1 MNEAMNETPLVAL
14 IVEDDE
20 NDAILLVDALHDGGY
35 AVEWQRV
42 DSENAM
48 ANALKRSWDIV
59 LSDYS
64 MPGFSGT
71 RALAMLRAQQADTPF
86 IFVSGTIGEDAA
98 VAAMKAG
105 AQDYVM
111 KGNTKRLLPTIEREL
126 REARVRIERHESE
139 RMLRKMS
146 LAISQSS
153 DGICICDQDGFI
165 EYVNPAFE
173 RLSGYT
179 LVELRRHQRRMLA
192 GESLSLPH
200 QHQAATPDAG
210 TTEQRVACVTRRK
223 DGSAFYEERVTAP
236 LLDENGQITH
246 FVSTSRDITGKILAE
261 ESRRRLAEILEA
273 TPDIVCIVHPTNKLW
288 YLNSAGCNTLKVS
301 EPENIKGRQIDDIFP
316 ASFAHLLKA
325 ILSDVLQNGSWTGE
339 TQLPGEDGDRPYS
352 VVVLAHKNHTGR
364 VKYLSIIARD
374 ISERKQFET
383 ELQYQATHDNLT
395 QLPNRFLLLDRFR
408 SALHQARRN
417 QNQVAVLFIDL
428 DNFKRVNDSLGHSA
442 GDHFLQQIAT
452 RLRRCLRPHDTV
464 ARHGGDEFTIILT
477 DITTPENV
485 LAVVNKLQAEFAKPI
500 LTEDNEIYA
509 TFSTGIALYPDDG
522 DQPEELLRHADTAM
536 YKAKKA
542 GSNQYCFYAPA
553 MNARSREILLLEAE
567 LRRAIEMRE
576 FSLFYQPQLDLET
589 GGIIGLEALIR
600 WQHAGRG
607 LVSPA
612 DFVGLLESSG
622 LIIQVGEWIIR
633 QACTQHRVL
642 RERGFSNVRISVNVS
657 ALQFG
662 DRDFLNKV
670 RTIVREEKMPA
681 DRLELEITENII
693 MQDPEE
699 TVATLKALRQLGVRS
714 AIDDFGTGYSS
725 LSYLKKFPINLLKI
739 DQGFIRD
746 LQTERGD
753 SAIVEASIALAQKLN
768 LEIVAE
774 GVETEA
780 QLNFLR
786 SCHCGIAQGYYVCK
800 PMPAN
805 EVAEWLDGHYLV
817 A

>member
-1 MNEAMNETPLVAL
+1 MNEVRIETPLIAL

-20 NDAILLVDALHDGGY
+20 NDAILLVDALHQGGY
-35 AVEWQRV
+35 DVEWQRV
-42 DSENAM
+42 DSESGM
-48 ANALKRSWDIV
+48 AKALTRPWDIV

-71 RALAMLRAQQADTPF
+71 RALAMLRAQQTDTPF

-126 REARVRIERHESE
+126 REARMRIERNESE
-139 RMLRKMS
+139 RMLQKMS

-153 DGICICDQDGFI
+153 DGICICDREGFI
-165 EYVNPAFE
+165 EYINPAFE
-173 RLSGYT
+173 RLTGYT
-179 LVELRRHQRRMLA
+179 LADLRHQQIRA
-192 GESLSLPH
+192 GEPVSLPH
-200 QHQAATPDAG
+200 QTVAGVTEERAASIA
-210 TTEQRVACVTRRK
+210 RRK
-223 DGSAFYEERVTAP
+223 DGSTFYEERVTAP
-236 LLDENGQITH
+236 LLDEHGEITH

-288 YLNSAGCNTLKVS
+288 YLNSAGCNALNVS
-301 EPENIKGRQIDDIFP
+301 DPSNIKGRQIDDIFP
-316 ASFAHLLKA
+316 ASFARLLKTT
-325 ILSDVLQNGSWTGE
+325 LSDVLQYGSWTGE
-339 TQLPGEDGDRPYS
+339 THLPGETGDQPYS

-408 SALHQARRN
+408 SALQQARRN

-442 GDHFLQQIAT
+442 GDHFLQQIAA
-452 RLRRCLRPHDTV
+452 RLRSCLRPHDTI

-477 DITTPENV
+477 DIITPENV
-485 LAVVNKLQAEFAKPI
+485 LAVVNKLQVEFAQPI
-500 LTEDNEIYA
+500 LTDGNEIYA

-567 LRRAIEMRE
+567 LRRAIELEE
-576 FSLFYQPQLDLET
+576 FSLFYQPQLDLSSGT
-589 GGIIGLEALIR
+589 IIGLEALIR
-600 WQHAGRG
+600 WQHAARG

-622 LIIQVGEWIIR
+622 LIIPVGEWIIR
-633 QACTQHRVL
+633 QACAQHRVL
-642 RERGFSNVRISVNVS
+642 REHGFGEVRISVNVS

-670 RTIVREEKMPA
+670 RTILQEEKMPA

-699 TVATLKALRQLGVRS
+699 TVATLKALQQLGVRS

-739 DQGFIRD
+739 DQSFIRD
-746 LQTERGD
+746 LQAEQGD

-786 SCHCGIAQGYYVCK
+786 NCHCGIAQGYYVCR
-800 PMPAN
+800 PMPAGD
-805 EVAEWLDGHYLV
+805 VAGWLEEYYPV

>member
-1 MNEAMNETPLVAL
+1 MKDVNTQMPLLAL

-20 NDAILLVDALHDGGY
+20 NDAILLVDALHQGGY
-35 AVEWQRV
+35 NVNWQRV
-42 DSENAM
+42 DSETGM
-48 ANALKRSWDIV
+48 AKALKRTWDIV

-71 RALAMLRAQQADTPF
+71 RALAMLRADQADTPF

-98 VAAMKAG
+98 VAAIKAG

-126 REARVRIERHESE
+126 REARARIARHESE

-153 DGICICDQDGFI
+153 DGICIYDRDGLI

-179 LVELRRHQRRMLA
+179 AAELRQRKSRISII
-192 GESLSLPH
+192 ESSSLPD
-200 QHQAATPDAG
+200 QPALPDAVHG
-210 TTEQRVACVTRRK
+210 EQRIARITRRK
-223 DGSAFYEERVTAP
+223 DGSAFYEERVISP
-236 LLDENGQITH
+236 LLDEHEQVTH
-246 FVSTSRDITGKILAE
+246 FVSTSRDVTGKILVE

-288 YLNSAGCNTLKVS
+288 YLNSAGYSALNIT
-301 EPENIKGRQIDDIFP
+301 EGTNIKGCQIDELFP
-316 ASFAHLLKA
+316 ASFVRLLK
-325 ILSDVLQNGSWTGE
+325 STFFEVLQKGSWTGE
-339 TQLPGEDGDRPYS
+339 TQLPSNDGNRPYS
-352 VVVLAHKNHTGR
+352 LVVLAHKNDAGR

-374 ISERKQFET
+374 ISERKQFEN
-383 ELQYQATHDNLT
+383 ELQHRATHDSLT

-408 SALHQARRN
+408 AALQQARRS

-442 GDHFLQQIAT
+442 GDQFLREIAN

-477 DITTPENV
+477 DITAQENV
-485 LAVVNKLQAEFAKPI
+485 LAVLNKLQHEFSRPI
-500 LTEDNEIYA
+500 LTEGNDIYA
-509 TFSTGIALYPDDG
+509 TFSTGISLYPDDG

-542 GSNQYCFYAPA
+542 GSNQYSFYAPA
-553 MNARSREILLLEAE
+553 MNARSREILLLEGE
-567 LRRAIEMRE
+567 LRRAIEQDE
-576 FSLFYQPQLDLET
+576 FRLFYQPQLDLNN
-589 GGIIGLEALIR
+589 GSIIGLEALIR
-600 WQHAGRG
+600 WRHNTRG
-607 LVSPA
+607 VVSPA

-622 LIIQVGEWIIR
+622 MIIQVGEWIIR
-633 QACTQHRVL
+633 QACVQHRNL
-642 RERGFSNVRISVNVS
+642 REQGFADIRISVNVS

-662 DRDFLNKV
+662 DREFLAKV
-670 RTIVREEKMPA
+670 RKILLEEKMPA
-681 DRLELEITENII
+681 DRLELEITENLI
-693 MQDPEE
+693 MQDPDE
-699 TVATLKALRQLGVRS
+699 TVAILKALRQLGVRS

-739 DQGFIRD
+739 DQAFIRD
-746 LQTERGD
+746 MQTEHND
-753 SAIVEASIALAQKLN
+753 SAIVEASIALAQKLD

-786 SCHCGIAQGYYVCK
+786 NCHCGIAQGYYVCR

-805 EVAEWLDGHYLV
+805 EVAGWLDSHHLV

>member
-1 MNEAMNETPLVAL
+1 MNEAINETPLVAL

-20 NDAILLVDALHDGGY
+20 NDAILLVDALQDGGY

-42 DSENAM
+42 DSEVAM
-48 ANALKRSWDIV
+48 AKALEHSWDIV

-153 DGICICDQDGFI
+153 DGICICDRDGFI

-179 LVELRRHQRRMLA
+179 LTELRRHQRRMLA
-192 GESLSLPH
+192 GEALSLP
-200 QHQAATPDAG
+200 HQAATPDAG
-210 TTEQRVACVTRRK
+210 AVEQRVSCVTRRK
-223 DGSAFYEERVTAP
+223 DGTAFYEERVTAP

-246 FVSTSRDITGKILAE
+246 FVSTSRDISGKILAE

-273 TPDIVCIVHPTNKLW
+273 TPDIVCIVHPTNKLL
-288 YLNSAGCNTLKVS
+288 YLNAAGCKTLKVS
-301 EPENIKGRQIDDIFP
+301 EPANIKGRQIDDIFP
-316 ASFAHLLKA
+316 VGFAHLLRA
-325 ILSDVLQNGSWTGE
+325 ILSEVLQNGSWTGE
-339 TQLPGEDGDRPYS
+339 TQLPGEDGDQPYS
-352 VVVLAHKNHTGR
+352 VVVLAHKNHAGR

-477 DITTPENV
+477 DIITPENV
-485 LAVVNKLQAEFAKPI
+485 LSVVNKLQAEFAKPI
-500 LTEDNEIYA
+500 LTEGNEIYA

-576 FSLFYQPQLDLET
+576 FSLFYQPQLNLET
-589 GGIIGLEALIR
+589 GSIIGLEALIR

-633 QACTQHRVL
+633 QACTQHRAL
-642 RERGFSNVRISVNVS
+642 RERGFGDVRISVNVS

-670 RTIVREEKMPA
+670 HNILREEKMPA

-739 DQGFIRD
+739 DQAFIRD
-746 LQTERGD
+746 LQTEQGD

-786 SCHCGIAQGYYVCK
+786 DCHCGIAQGYFVCK

-805 EVAEWLDGHYLV
+805 EVATWLDGHNLV

>member
-1 MNEAMNETPLVAL
+1 MNKTSADIPLRAL
-14 IVEDDE
+14 VVEDDE
-20 NDAILLVDALHDGGY
+20 NDALLLVDSLQQAGY
-35 AVEWQRV
+35 DVEWQRV
-42 DSENAM
+42 DSESDMNR
-48 ANALKRSWDIV
+48 ALTQSWDIV

-71 RALAMLRAQQADTPF
+71 RALAMLRAQAVETPF

-111 KGNTKRLLPTIEREL
+111 KGNVKRLLPTIEREL
-126 REARVRIERHESE
+126 REARLRIERHESE

-153 DGICICDQDGFI
+153 DGICICDRDGFI
-165 EYVNPAFE
+165 EYINPAFE
-173 RLSGYT
+173 RLSGYDIE
-179 LVELRRHQRRMLA
+179 ELRARQNQC
-192 GESLSLPH
+192 P
-200 QHQAATPDAG
+200 
-210 TTEQRVACVTRRK
+210 TEQSFAELAPGEDVAEHRVTRITRRK
-223 DGSAFYEERVTAP
+223 DGRAFYEERVTAP
-236 LLDENGQITH
+236 LLNEAGEITH

-261 ESRRRLAEILEA
+261 ESRRRLADILEA
-273 TPDIVCIVHPTNKLW
+273 TPDIVCIIHPTNKLW
-288 YLNSAGCNTLKVS
+288 YLNSAGCHILKIADPGSV
-301 EPENIKGRQIDDIFP
+301 KGRQIDDIFP
-316 ASFAHLLKA
+316 IHFVRLLKTT
-325 ILSDVLQNGSWTGE
+325 LPEVLRDGIWTGE
-339 TQLPGEDGDRPYS
+339 TDLPADGGDAPYS

-374 ISERKQFET
+374 ISERKKFET
-383 ELQYQATHDNLT
+383 ELQYQATHDSLT
-395 QLPNRFLLLDRFR
+395 SLPNRFLLLDRFR
-408 SALHQARRN
+408 SALQQAKRN
-417 QNQVAVLFIDL
+417 HHHVAVLFIDL
-428 DNFKRVNDSLGHSA
+428 DNFKRVNDSLGHAA
-442 GDHFLQQIAT
+442 GDQFLAQIAT
-452 RLRRCLRPHDTV
+452 RLRRCLRPHDTI

-477 DITTPENV
+477 DIRTPQNV
-485 LAVVNKLQAEFAKPI
+485 LAVVNKLQEEFERPI

-509 TFSTGIALYPDDG
+509 TFSTGISLYPEDG

-542 GSNQYCFYAPA
+542 GSNQYCFYAPE

-567 LRRAIEMRE
+567 LRRAVELNE
-576 FSLFYQPQLDLET
+576 FSLFYQPQMDLSS
-589 GGIIGLEALIR
+589 GAIIGLEALIR
-600 WQHAGRG
+600 WHHSARG

-612 DFVGLLESSG
+612 DFVGLLETSG
-622 LIIQVGEWIIR
+622 LIVPVGEWIIR
-633 QACTQHRVL
+633 QACRQHSIL
-642 RERGFSNVRISVNVS
+642 RAQGFGYVRISVNVS

-662 DRDFLNKV
+662 DRDFLSKV
-670 RTIVREEKMPA
+670 HRILREEKMPA
-681 DRLELEITENII
+681 EKLELEITENII

-699 TVATLKALRQLGVRS
+699 AVVALNALRRLGVRT

-725 LSYLKKFPINLLKI
+725 LSYLQKFPINLLKI
-739 DQGFIRD
+739 DQTFIRD

-774 GVETEA
+774 GVENEA

-786 SCHCGIAQGYYVCK
+786 ECRCGIAQGYYVSR
-800 PMPAN
+800 PMPG
-805 EVAEWLDGHYLV
+805 EMVAEWLENGCLV

>member
-1 MNEAMNETPLVAL
+1 MNQAHFETPLLAL
-14 IVEDDE
+14 LVEDNED
-20 NDAILLVDALHDGGY
+20 DAMLLVDTLRHGGY

-42 DSENAM
+42 DSEYGM
-48 ANALKRSWDIV
+48 AEALTRPWDIV

-64 MPGFSGT
+64 MPGFSGP
-71 RALAMLRAQQADTPF
+71 RALAMLRAQQTNTPF

-98 VAAMKAG
+98 VAAVKAG

-111 KGNTKRLLPTIEREL
+111 KGNSKRLLPTIEREL
-126 REARVRIERHESE
+126 REARGRMERHEAQ
-139 RMLRKMS
+139 RMLKKMS

-153 DGICICDQDGFI
+153 DGICISDREGFI

-179 LVELRRHQRRMLA
+179 LAELRHRQRR
-192 GESLSLPH
+192 GPTGKCVSQP
-200 QHQAATPDAG
+200 QPAAIQNPSAIQERMTFIA
-210 TTEQRVACVTRRK
+210 RRK
-223 DGSAFYEERVTAP
+223 NGSAFYEERATAP
-236 LLDENGQITH
+236 LLDENGQISH
-246 FVSTSRDITGKILAE
+246 FVSTSRDITDKILAE
-261 ESRRRLAEILEA
+261 ESRRRLADILEA
-273 TPDIVCIVHPTNKLW
+273 TPDIVCIIHPTNKLW
-288 YLNSAGCNTLKVS
+288 YLNSAGCTALNVRDPDK
-301 EPENIKGRQIDDIFP
+301 IKGRQINDIFP
-316 ASFAHLLKA
+316 ASFARLLKT
-325 ILSDVLQNGSWTGE
+325 ILSEVLQNGSWTGE
-339 TQLPGEDGDRPYS
+339 TQLPGETENRPYS
-352 VVVLAHKNHTGR
+352 LVVLAHKNHTGR

-374 ISERKQFET
+374 ISERKQFEN
-383 ELQYQATHDNLT
+383 ELQHQATHDNLT
-395 QLPNRFLLLDRFR
+395 HLPNRFLLLDRFR
-408 SALHQARRN
+408 AALQQARRN
-417 QNQVAVLFIDL
+417 KNRVAVLFIDL

-442 GDHFLQQIAT
+442 GDQFLQQIAN
-452 RLRRCLRPHDTV
+452 RLRGCLRPHDTI

-485 LAVVNKLQAEFAKPI
+485 LAVVNKLQAEFTQPI
-500 LTEDNEIYA
+500 LTVGNNIYA
-509 TFSTGIALYPDDG
+509 TFSTGIALYPEDG

-542 GSNQYCFYAPA
+542 GSNQHCFYAPA

-567 LRRAIEMRE
+567 LRRAIELQE
-576 FSLFYQPQLDLET
+576 FSLFYQPQLDLDT

-622 LIIQVGEWIIR
+622 LIIPVGEWVIR
-633 QACTQHRVL
+633 QACAQHRVL
-642 RERGFSNVRISVNVS
+642 RENGFEHVRISVNVS

-662 DRDFLNKV
+662 DQNFLHKV
-670 RTIVREEKMPA
+670 RTIIKEEKMPA
-681 DRLELEITENII
+681 DRLELEMTENMI

-699 TVATLKALRQLGVRS
+699 TVAMLKALQRLGVRS

-725 LSYLKKFPINLLKI
+725 LSYLKKFPINVLKI
-739 DQGFIRD
+739 DQTFIRD
-746 LQTERGD
+746 LLAERGD

-786 SCHCGIAQGYYVCK
+786 NCHCGIAQGYYICR
-800 PMPAN
+800 PMPAT
-805 EVAEWLDGHYLV
+805 EVVGWLEQYNQV

>member
-1 MNEAMNETPLVAL
+1 MKSARADIPLRAL

-20 NDAILLVDALHDGGY
+20 NDALLLADALRQAGY
-35 AVEWQRV
+35 ALYWQRV
-42 DSENAM
+42 DSERDM
-48 ANALKRSWDIV
+48 GRALNDSWDIV

-71 RALAMLRAQQADTPF
+71 RALAMLREQAVETPF

-111 KGNTKRLLPTIEREL
+111 KGNIKRLLPTIEREV
-126 REARVRIERHESE
+126 RDARVRIARQESE

-153 DGICICDQDGFI
+153 DGICICDRDGVI
-165 EYVNPAFE
+165 EYINPAFE
-173 RLSGYT
+173 KLTGYS
-179 LVELRRHQRRMLA
+179 LEELRDRHNQFAQEAFQQQLA
-192 GESLSLPH
+192 SDIKDTVEHRS
-200 QHQAATPDAG
+200 T
-210 TTEQRVACVTRRK
+210 RVTHRK

-236 LLDENGQITH
+236 LFDEAGEITH

-273 TPDIVCIVHPTNKLW
+273 TPDIVCIIHPTNKLW
-288 YLNSAGCNTLKVS
+288 YLNSAGCQTLHIAD
-301 EPENIKGRQIDDIFP
+301 PANIKGRQIDDIFP
-316 ASFAHLLKA
+316 ATFVRLLKTT
-325 ILSDVLQNGSWTGE
+325 LSEVLEKGMWTGE
-339 TQLPGEDGDRPYS
+339 TDLPGEDGDEPYS
-352 VVVLAHKNHTGR
+352 VVVLAHKNHHGR

-374 ISERKQFET
+374 ISERKKFET

-395 QLPNRFLLLDRFR
+395 GLPNRFLLLDRFR
-408 SALHQARRN
+408 SALQQAKRN
-417 QNQVAVLFIDL
+417 QNHVAVMFIDL

-442 GDHFLQQIAT
+442 GDQFLAEIAT
-452 RLRRCLRPHDTV
+452 RLRRCLRPHDTI

-477 DITTPENV
+477 DIKTPENV
-485 LAVVNKLQAEFAKPI
+485 LAVVNKLQEEFVRPI
-500 LTEDNEIYA
+500 LTEENEIYA
-509 TFSTGIALYPDDG
+509 TFSTGISLYPEDG

-536 YKAKKA
+536 YNAKKA

-567 LRRAIEMRE
+567 LRRAIELQE
-576 FSLFYQPQLDLET
+576 FSLFYQPQLDLT
-589 GGIIGLEALIR
+589 SGAIIGLEALIR
-600 WQHAGRG
+600 WHHAGRG
-607 LVSPA
+607 LVPPVE
-612 DFVGLLESSG
+612 FVGLLETSG
-622 LIIQVGEWIIR
+622 LIIPVGEWIIR
-633 QACTQHRVL
+633 QACQQHAIL
-642 RERGFSNVRISVNVS
+642 RRQGFGDVRISVNVS

-662 DRDFLNKV
+662 DRDFLTKV
-670 RTIVREEKMPA
+670 QRILDEENMPA
-681 DRLELEITENII
+681 GCLELEITENII
-693 MQDPEE
+693 MQDPEA
-699 TVATLKALRQLGVRS
+699 TVVILNTLRQLGVRS

-739 DQGFIRD
+739 DQTFIRD
-746 LQTERGD
+746 LQAERGD

-786 SCHCGIAQGYYVCK
+786 NCHCGIAQGYYVSR
-800 PMPAN
+800 PIPGDA
-805 EVAEWLDGHYLV
+805 VAEWLEGSSMV